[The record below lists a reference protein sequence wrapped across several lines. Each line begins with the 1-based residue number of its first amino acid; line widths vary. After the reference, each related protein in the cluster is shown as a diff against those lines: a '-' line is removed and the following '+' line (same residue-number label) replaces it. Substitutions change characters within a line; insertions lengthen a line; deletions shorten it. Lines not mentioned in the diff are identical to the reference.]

1 MSFLRLRNEEGVVLP
16 IALGI
21 LAVLS
26 IAVVVVIESSSS
38 SARSSK
44 RSGGDKVA
52 FALAEAGINNSMAVL
67 NLPSN
72 NALRQQTLVT
82 CAGDPETTW
91 NRSNY
96 EGGYVLWCGT
106 FNASGAYWDVTALG
120 KVRNPNGT
128 KLIERRIGARVVV
141 TPTYTQPLNN
151 PAWNYIYST
160 RTGNTCDQY
169 VSNNVGG
176 GSRFYVTGNMC
187 LNNNVGITSSTLIVG
202 GNLDLANNAY
212 VGVSTNMDT
221 RVETYVGGDCRYGGG
236 SWVDCVGDQ
245 DSRRVYSKMDPPS
258 YVVGVSGTPPVIAAP
273 AADHALWYTN
283 AIPGPSSPC
292 TTVSGTP
299 PVFDTGDGL
308 RNNSV
313 TSIFDLT
320 PATSYTCRVGP
331 SESPSGEI
339 SWNASTKVLT
349 VSGTIYIDGSVRV
362 NNGTLNQY
370 NGQATLY
377 LSGTFLLNGKLCGGI
392 SGSECNF
399 SAWNPNTEML
409 TVVAEGTGGQVP
421 VGTSIS
427 VTNNGQFQGGLFAT
441 GAINFSNN
449 SKSDGPMV
457 GTEIIMANNMTSDS
471 FPTITTVPVGMPG
484 NPAVYAQP
492 NPPQMFSG

>member
-1 MSFLRLRNEEGVVLP
+1 MAFLRLRNQEGVVLP

-67 NLPSN
+67 NLETN
-72 NALRQQTLVT
+72 NALKQETLVSCT
-82 CAGDPETTW
+82 SDAETTW

-106 FNASGAYWDVTALG
+106 FNATGAYWDVTALG

-128 KLIERRIGARVVV
+128 KVIERRIGARVVV

-169 VSNNVGG
+169 LSNNVGG
-176 GSRFYVTGNMC
+176 GSRFYITGNLC
-187 LNNNVGITSSTLIVG
+187 LNNNVGITSSSLIVG
-202 GNLDLANNAY
+202 GNLDLANNAF
-212 VGVSTNMDT
+212 VGSSSSMST
-221 RVETYVGGDCRYGGG
+221 RVETYVGGNCRYGGG
-236 SWVDCVGDQ
+236 SWADCVGNQ
-245 DSRRVYSKMDPPS
+245 DSRRIYSKKDPPS
-258 YVVGVSGTPPVIAAP
+258 YVVGVNGTPPVIGVP
-273 AADHALWYTN
+273 ASDFALWYTN
-283 AIPGPSSPC
+283 SIPGPTSPC

-299 PVFDTGDGL
+299 PVFDNDTT

-313 TSIFDLT
+313 TNIFDLT
-320 PATSYTCRVGP
+320 PSTSYTCRVGP
-331 SESPSGEI
+331 AGSPSGEL
-339 SWNASTKVLT
+339 SWNASTRVLT
-349 VSGTIYIDGSVRV
+349 VSGTIYIDGSARV
-362 NNGTLNQY
+362 GNGLLNQY

-377 LSGTFLLNGKLCGGI
+377 LSGTFRISGSLCGGI
-392 SGSECNF
+392 VGSACDF

-409 TVVAEGTGGQVP
+409 TIVAESTGGQNSA
-421 VGTSIS
+421 GTSIA
-427 VTNNGQFQGGLFAT
+427 VTNNGSFQGGLFAT
-441 GAINFSNN
+441 GAIEFSNN

-457 GTEIIMANNMTSDS
+457 GTHIIMANNMTSDS